1 MLQHICMTSEECRRR
16 AEDALTL
23 AAQAEDTWEREQF
36 QRIIT
41 QWQCLAVHKR
51 CKETNGTP

>member
-1 MLQHICMTSEECRRR
+1 MLQITHMTSEECRRR
-16 AEDALTL
+16 AEEASTL
-23 AAQAEDTWEREQF
+23 AVQAEDTWEREKF
-36 QRIIT
+36 LGIIS